1 MSGGTNWLDGN
12 GGVYVVG
19 IGLHPYQFP
28 SDTPYT
34 HLGLTAVRAALS
46 DAGLAWKQVQSAYV
60 GTTSIGM
67 AAGRVMFRHLGSTGL
82 AVTQVENASASGSF
96 AFRQACMEV
105 AHGISDVALAM
116 GVDKHGD
123 GRRAANKDGLERLSD
138 TATIPAVKFAL
149 MARSYLREHGGGM
162 ESMAKVAVKN
172 HGNAALNPYAQFRKP
187 RTLEQVLSSPKV
199 AGDLTVQ
206 QCCPRGEGAAAV
218 LLVSGRA
225 LARHGLDPKRCVRVH
240 ASAANSE
247 RDETRYGE
255 GPVELVRAS
264 AQAALEQA
272 GIGAT
277 ELDLLELHDAFSVE
291 ELLYS
296 EAVGVCATGEGAA
309 YLERG
314 DSRIGGRC
322 AINASGGLIGMGHP
336 LGPTGIGQIA
346 EIVRQIRGEAEGRQH
361 PGARWGMAH
370 MIGLGSV
377 AIAHV
382 LGAAQG

>member
-1 MSGGTNWLDGN
+1 MSNWLDHHD
-12 GGVYVVG
+12 GVYVAG

-34 HLGLTAVRAALS
+34 HLGLAAVRAALD
-46 DAGLAWKQVQSAYV
+46 DAGLSWPQVQSAYV

-67 AAGRVMFRHLGSTGL
+67 AAGRVMFRHLGATGL

-96 AFRQACMEV
+96 AFRQACMEI
-105 AHGISDVALAM
+105 ASGISDVTLAV

-123 GRRAANKDGLERLSD
+123 GRRAADKEGLARLSE
-138 TATIPAVKFAL
+138 TATIPAVKFAM
-149 MARSYLREHGGGM
+149 MARTFLRERGADAA
-162 ESMAKVAVKN
+162 SMAKVAVKN
-172 HGNAALNPYAQFRKP
+172 HGNASLNPFAQYRKP
-187 RTLEQVLSSPKV
+187 RTLEQVLASPQV
-199 AGDLTVQ
+199 VGDLTVQ
-206 QCCPRGEGAAAV
+206 QCCPHGEGAAAA

-225 LARHGLDPKRCVRVH
+225 LRRLGLDPARCVRVR
-240 ASAANSE
+240 ASAACSE
-247 RDETRYGE
+247 TTETAYGAAA
-255 GPVELVRAS
+255 VDLVRAS
-264 AQAALEQA
+264 AQAALAQA
-272 GIGAT
+272 AISART
-277 ELDLLELHDAFSVE
+277 LDLLELHDAFSVE

-296 EAVGVCATGEGAA
+296 EAIGVCEPGDGAA

-346 EIVRQIRGEAEGRQH
+346 EITRQLRGEAGQRQH
-361 PGARWGMAH
+361 THARWGMAH

-382 LGAAQG
+382 LSAPGA